1 MKQTSIYLAKSSEIG
16 LKKAKG
22 TFQKRADKVAA

>member
-1 MKQTSIYLAKSSEIG
+1 MKQTSIHLAKSSEIG

-22 TFQKRADKVAA
+22 AFQKSADKVAV